1 MARCSWLIEVA
12 NSNGRNY
19 PRVPSGL
26 SAANPVRRCE
36 RQNRPGKTIRGGVHC
51 GGQGTRRSLVW
62 GIPVGLRYAP
72 ASLHPPH
79 QAGATKKQ
87 QQLTKRGHSLL
98 SYKGDISIK
107 F

>member
-1 MARCSWLIEVA
+1 MARCSWLIGVA

-26 SAANPVRRCE
+26 SAANPVRLYE
-36 RQNRPGKTIRGGVHC
+36 RQNHPGKIIRGAVRYWAHGA
-51 GGQGTRRSLVW
+51 RRGLGW
-62 GIPVGLRYAP
+62 GIPVSLRYAP
-72 ASLHPPH
+72 ASLHPPP
-79 QAGATKKQ
+79 QTEQPKNQK
-87 QQLTKRGHSLL
+87 QLTKRGHSLL